1 MSDVKI
7 MAAVRRKEAR
17 LFRLVALVP
26 YTRRDGSET
35 ELAVWEGACVVCGQ
49 PFTVSTPKP
58 NPSGRV
64 ISKSFERTR
73 CDEHKRRPKERDG

>member
-35 ELAVWEGACVVCGQ
+35 ELAVWEGACVVCGL
-49 PFTVSTPKP
+49 PFSVSTPKP
-58 NPSGRV
+58 NLSGRV

-73 CDEHKRRPKERDG
+73 CDLHKRPPKRRGV